1 MTDADLNERLSVSKR
16 WSFLRPREQGGG
28 RVYSD
33 APNEAAAELT
43 RLQAENERL
52 REALVKIAAE
62 ENVYRGHGDY
72 TTEPYCTAEQAQS
85 IARAALT
92 AKGDSHGNG

>member
-33 APNEAAAELT
+33 APNEAAAALT
-43 RLQAENERL
+43 RLQAENKRL
-52 REALVKIAAE
+52 RKALKPFAE
-62 ENVYRGHGDY
+62 IMVDMKDASTNAPE
-72 TTEPYCTAEQAQS
+72 TT
-85 IARAALT
+85 
-92 AKGDSHGNG
+92 